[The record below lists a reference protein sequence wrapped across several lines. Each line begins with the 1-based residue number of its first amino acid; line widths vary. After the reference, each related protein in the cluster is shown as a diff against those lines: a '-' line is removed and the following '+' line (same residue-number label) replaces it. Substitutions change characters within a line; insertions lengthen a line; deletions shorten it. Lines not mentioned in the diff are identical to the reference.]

1 MLEIEMAVVGS
12 LLLWREELSH
22 TIAVIDETDFISP
35 ECREIFEVIRNKPN
49 ITDLTLILAELSEEA
64 TVVAVQ
70 AAQTYANSLGA
81 FNTYLAKLKEQ
92 GNSRRI
98 KNRLYSV
105 IMDPKETVTAD
116 FLREVAGEEQNTV
129 IDSYAKQSKE
139 HLKGFAQRA
148 TSPVAKILTGWGTLD
163 RIIGGLRVPAVSI
176 VGALPSTGKTSFALN
191 ITHKQML
198 DAKKI
203 VVFSLEMSADM
214 IYERLACIFMNID
227 YQLFNN
233 RDFSP
238 KDKADLEKFGEMLG
252 YMSLYVFDNVY
263 DVETQGM
270 IINQIKPD
278 FVVVDYIQKVS
289 SKHKGESRRTEI
301 EYISGQ
307 YKQIANRCNC
317 HIMLLSQ
324 LTRGSDSAPS
334 MRNLKESGSLEADGD
349 YVMILNRP
357 YVYNKKEHEPNETTL
372 LVDKNKFGSTGLMD
386 MSFEGKHQKF
396 YEEAD
401 FEE

>member
-12 LLLWREELSH
+12 LLIWREELSH

-35 ECREIFEVIRNKPN
+35 ECREIFEVIRSKPN
-49 ITDLTLILAELSEEA
+49 VKDLTLILAELSEEA

-70 AAQTYANSLGA
+70 AAQTYANSLSS

-148 TSPVAKILTGWGTLD
+148 TSPVAKILTGWNTLD
-163 RIIGGLRVPAVSI
+163 NIIGGLRVPAVSI

-198 DAKKI
+198 EAKKI
-203 VVFSLEMSADM
+203 VVFSLEMSSDM
-214 IYERLACIFMNID
+214 IYERLACIFMNLD

-233 RDFSP
+233 RNFSP

-252 YMSLYVFDNVY
+252 YMNLYVFDNVY

-278 FVVVDYIQKVS
+278 FVVVDYVQKVS

-324 LTRGSDSAPS
+324 LTRGSDSTPS
-334 MRNLKESGSLEADGD
+334 MRNLKESGALEADGD

-357 YVYNKKEHEPNETTL
+357 YVYNKKEYEPNETTL
-372 LVDKNKFGSTGLMD
+372 LVDKNKFGSTGMMD

-396 YEEAD
+396 YEETD